1 MHFTKENL
9 PTKLNETFI
18 WVKNVPPKQN
28 PGFMTVG
35 YKQVFI
41 FQLIFFKVRSHLT
54 KDLTLP

>member
-1 MHFTKENL
+1 MHFTNENL

-35 YKQVFI
+35 YKQIFI
-41 FQLIFFKVRSHLT
+41 FQLIFLR
-54 KDLTLP
+54 